1 MIVTYK
7 HSITSS
13 LRWDTQRVRCYV
25 YERRKNMSIA
35 FKTCPHCD
43 DGEAEAL
50 YAVDYKIQ
58 WYCNECS
65 QSWLEEPKAYEVVT
79 AQQQWMLENYGEE
92 C

>member
-1 MIVTYK
+1 
-7 HSITSS
+7 
-13 LRWDTQRVRCYV
+13 
-25 YERRKNMSIA
+25 MSIA

-65 QSWLEEPKAYEVVT
+65 QSWLEEPQAYEIVT